1 MSEDR
6 PRHPLDPLT
15 ADEVARAWSLARA
28 QDGLGPRVRVI
39 SIALAEPPREALREP
54 AAASHPAERAALVVL
69 IDRDVSKTY
78 EAVVSLTQRRVS
90 SWAHVP
96 GVQPAIVLD
105 EFVEC
110 EAAVRADPGWQA
122 AMRRRGVTDFSLAMV
137 DAWSAGNFGIED
149 EKGRRLSRTLTWVR
163 RSPTDNGYAR
173 PVANLVAIVDLD
185 EMKVIA
191 IEDLGVVPLPPEDAN
206 YSPDVAGSRP
216 DLRPLEIRQP
226 EGPSFALEGHELSWQ
241 KWRMRLGFTPRE
253 GLVLHRVSYRDQGR
267 DRPILHRAAVVEMVV
282 PYGDPRHTYFHRNA
296 FDVGE
301 FGIGTLANSL
311 VNGCDCLGEIRYLDA
326 VVNDSRGGAVT
337 LQNAICIHEEDYGI
351 LWKHFDW
358 RTGYA
363 EVRRSRRLVVSFIA
377 TVGNYEYGF
386 YWYFYQD
393 GTIQLEVKLTGIVS
407 NGAVMPGETPPCG
420 ELVAPQVYAPIHQ
433 HFFNVRLDMTVDGPL
448 NSVHEVNTVADPPGP
463 ENPHGNAFRA
473 EATLLRSEA
482 AAQRTVDPLRGRFW
496 TIVNPA
502 VRNRLGQPVGYKL
515 APGENVLPFAGPEA
529 AVTKRATFMTKHLW
543 VTPYDPGERYAA
555 GDYPNQHPGG
565 AGLPA
570 YVEDDAAPR
579 QRRAGGLVHLRRPPR
594 AAAGGLAGDAGDVHR
609 LRAQAGRLLR
619 PQPGAGRAATG
630 GRILRA
636 PRTGTRRVASRRG
649 PAGGV
654 GLQEGRRTRWRRYP

>member
-15 ADEVARAWSLARA
+15 ADEVARAWSLVRTH
-28 QDGLGPRVRVI
+28 DGLGPRVRVI
-39 SIALAEPPREALREP
+39 SVALAEPLR
-54 AAASHPAERAALVVL
+54 AAPSGPGADHPVERAAFVVL
-69 IDRDVSKTY
+69 IDRDARKVY
-78 EAVVSLTQRRVS
+78 EAVVSLTQGRVV
-90 SWAHVP
+90 SWTHVP

-105 EFVEC
+105 EFFEC

-122 AMRRRGVTDFSLAMV
+122 AMRQRGITDFSLAMV
-137 DAWSAGNFGIED
+137 DPWSAGNFGIED

-163 RSPTDNGYAR
+163 TSPTDNGYAR

-191 IEDLGVVPLPPEDAN
+191 IEDHGVVPLPPEDAN

-253 GLVLHRVSYRDQGR
+253 GLVLHGVSYRDQGR
-267 DRPILHRAAVVEMVV
+267 DRPILHRAAVVDMVV

-337 LQNAICIHEEDYGI
+337 LQNAICVHEEDYGI

-407 NGAVMPGETPPCG
+407 NGAVMPGETPPWG
-420 ELVAPQVYAPIHQ
+420 ELVAPQVYGPIHQ
-433 HFFNVRLDMTVDGPL
+433 HFFNVRLDVTIDGPL
-448 NSVHEVNTVADPPGP
+448 NAVYEVNTVADPPGP
-463 ENPHGNAFRA
+463 ENPHHNAFRT
-473 EATLLRSEA
+473 EASLLRSEA
-482 AAQRTVDPLRGRFW
+482 VAQRIADPLRGRFW
-496 TIVNPA
+496 KIVNPS

-515 APGENVLPFAGPEA
+515 VPGENVLPFAGPEA

-543 VTPYDPGERYAA
+543 VTRYDPGERYAA

-570 YVEDDAAPR
+570 YVEDDAPLDNAELVVWYTFGAHHVVRPEDWPVMPVTYIGFALKPVGFFDRNPALDVPR
-579 QRRAGGLVHLRRPPR
+579 P
-594 AAAGGLAGDAGDVHR
+594 
-609 LRAQAGRLLR
+609 
-619 PQPGAGRAATG
+619 
-630 GRILRA
+630 
-636 PRTGTRRVASRRG
+636 
-649 PAGGV
+649 
-654 GLQEGRRTRWRRYP
+654 EGRSCGHHAPGS